1 MVIGSEEYDY
11 RHGKRLTSPEQGRTL
26 ESFSDRLRS
35 VQLAATFIR
44 RSKRWSPMSQIVGTN
59 TFSVCFSCIN
69 KRRYPM
75 KKFTLLT
82 AGLLLAAS
90 GALAQ
95 SQTPSTSQ
103 TTPAV
108 NTEQNPGAP
117 VAGKNSF
124 TEDQAK
130 SRIEEAGYTDVTG
143 LKLDDQGVWRA
154 TASKDGKTVNV
165 SLDFQGNVTLAK

>member
-1 MVIGSEEYDY
+1 M
-11 RHGKRLTSPEQGRTL
+11 
-26 ESFSDRLRS
+26 
-35 VQLAATFIR
+35 
-44 RSKRWSPMSQIVGTN
+44 N
-59 TFSVCFSCIN
+59 
-69 KRRYPM
+69 
-75 KKFTLLT
+75 KFTLLT